1 MVVKF
6 LWPYNIFYSDG
17 ISLGLFWSSSRVLFY
32 LPFFYSLN
40 YLLTRRGFWW
50 LNLLVPRSRAFFPS
64 PRTESLMLVILTIF
78 YFCSL
83 YLRFNKNLPAIHCHF
98 LSRWLPSLLAWL
110 LVIVVTGGVQQR
122 ECVRFRGVLKLSL
135 VLKMTFWWRTWSHV
149 CLR

>member
-17 ISLGLFWSSSRVLFY
+17 ISLDFFFVFSLVFVSSIFLQY
-32 LPFFYSLN
+32 E
-40 YLLTRRGFWW
+40 LLCSRRGLWW
-50 LNLLVPRSRAFFPS
+50 LNLLVPHSRPFPS

-98 LSRWLPSLLAWL
+98 FP
-110 LVIVVTGGVQQR
+110 TGLCLFLRGCCMELTVR
-122 ECVRFRGVLKLSL
+122 ECMDSKGAEPPTFLKN
-135 VLKMTFWWRTWSHV
+135 KNKKTTKKPTFLTGFKHV
-149 CLR
+149 